1 MLSQTVLNSLA
12 LGYEPVWNRERQL
25 AAVRLCVHPVHAAA
39 VDAAHVMQT
48 LGDDWPDSAPV
59 LIISLDSP
67 RLLQQALACAPVHN
81 TWIEVPAALFEAP
94 ETLAGLSVASR
105 RGHSLLRRT
114 DLHNLEHGQSPGFDV
129 RNLLRF
135 SPQEANETLQSQ
147 SKPGLHQRGH
157 GMPPAQVFEAV
168 QTQNFARY
176 LLDDAGA
183 WGLLGWPDADVL
195 LAHRHQPVSFD
206 PRVIRQILQA
216 IDDDC
221 SLERLERL
229 VRQDPVLVYRI
240 LLLLNSAAYG
250 GRHEIGSL
258 RHALMMLG
266 FRELG
271 RWLFEQTPSTETD
284 NDLQP
289 VRAAMVMRAR
299 LAQHLLASGSEDNL
313 RLEVY
318 TTALFAH
325 LDKLLHAP
333 LSELLYKLPLS
344 DRLYDAVLRQDGPY
358 HPLLDV
364 ARAQGEPGQLQR
376 LSAVC
381 DRNGLSLEHA
391 NRALI
396 RMLATSRDHAGVRS
410 ERMA

>member
-1 MLSQTVLNSLA
+1 MMSHTVLDSLA

-39 VDAAHVMQT
+39 VDAAHLMQA
-48 LGDDWPDSAPV
+48 LGDDWPESAPV

-67 RLLQQALACAPVHN
+67 RLLQQALSSAPVHN
-81 TWIEVPAALFEAP
+81 TWLEVPAAPFDAP
-94 ETLAGLSVASR
+94 ETLAALSVANR
-105 RGHSLLRRT
+105 RGHRLLRRT
-114 DLHNLEHGQSPGFDV
+114 DLVSLQQGKSPGFDV
-129 RNLLRF
+129 RNLLRP
-135 SPQEANETLQSQ
+135 SPQEAADILQAQ
-147 SKPGLHQRGH
+147 STPGLHQRGL
-157 GMPPAQVFEAV
+157 GVPPAQVFEAV
-168 QTQNFARY
+168 QTQTFARY

-195 LAHRHQPVSFD
+195 QAHRHQAISCD

-240 LLLLNSAAYG
+240 LLLVNSAAYG
-250 GRHEIGSL
+250 LRQEIGSL
-258 RHALMMLG
+258 RHALMLLG

-271 RWLFEQTPSTETD
+271 RWLFEQLPGSEPD
-284 NDLQP
+284 IDLQP

-299 LAQHLLASGSEDNL
+299 LAQHMLATGSEDNL

-333 LSELLYKLPLS
+333 LADLLHKLPLS
-344 DRLYDAVLRQDGPY
+344 GRLYDAVLRHDGPY

-364 ARAQGEPGQLQR
+364 ARAQGEPGQLHR

-381 DRNGLSLEHA
+381 DRNEVSLEQA

-410 ERMA
+410 ERMV